1 MCRGGGGA
9 YTEFTMP
16 DPNDPPP
23 GRPIDAWF
31 DADPPATAPP
41 VPSEPVE
48 LEADLPL
55 APVVPVARTRL
66 PDVRTDT
73 GPRVNP
79 RPLDA
84 PRRSPRDEPARE
96 TDRPRAQVL
105 LACSVLIAVVA
116 AMIVAVAI
124 LGYALIAGFK
134 KAKERAKQQ
143 QTNRGVL
150 VQPQNNGRVPNFQR
164 APRPP
169 ANPDND

>member
-1 MCRGGGGA
+1 
-9 YTEFTMP
+9 MP
-16 DPNDPPP
+16 DSNDPPPP

-31 DADPPATAPP
+31 DADPPAKTPLEP
-41 VPSEPVE
+41 TEPVE
-48 LEADLPL
+48 LEADLPI

-66 PDVRTDT
+66 PDARPDT

-84 PRRSPRDEPARE
+84 PRRSSRDEPARE

-105 LACSVLIAVVA
+105 LACSVLVAVVA

-124 LGYALIAGFK
+124 LGYALLAGFK

-143 QTNRGVL
+143 QTKGF
-150 VQPQNNGRVPNFQR
+150 VQPQNNGQAPNFKR
-164 APRPP
+164 PPRPRV
-169 ANPDND
+169 NPDDE